1 MKLEI
6 SRQTLEK
13 HSDIKFH
20 ENPSSGSRTVPCR
33 RKDMTQLI
41 VAFRRFENAPMN
53 ETGEDRKTG
62 KRDFIEL
69 VEYGTLNL
77 LLQWA
82 SKSHRTVFSRSLT
95 SRPNLSLNT

>member
-33 RKDMTQLI
+33 RKDMTKLI
-41 VAFRRFENAPMN
+41 GAFRRLANAP
-53 ETGEDRKTG
+53 GEDRKTG
-62 KRDFIEL
+62 ERDFIEL
-69 VEYGTLNL
+69 VDP
-77 LLQWA
+77 
-82 SKSHRTVFSRSLT
+82 KSATSVGLEISQNSLH
-95 SRPNLSLNT
+95 SSVDF